1 MNVIYIY
8 HHLGLGDHII
18 CNSIIRYYSKLYD
31 KIFLFV
37 KECNQKNVS
46 FMFRDLNN
54 VEYIIGDDFFINKY
68 IIDNNIKN
76 LIKIGFDKL
85 DNRLNFDR
93 SFYEQINLPFEYKW
107 ELFNVKRNFEK
118 EKYVFD
124 KFNLKEN
131 EYIFVHDDKS
141 RNFEINKDLLKDN
154 LKIITPTIEFD
165 FFDFCYIIENAKEIH
180 LMESSFKC
188 LVEHLKL
195 NTSKLYYH
203 TYIRNYPKNIRV
215 TSKYN
220 WIEY

>member
-93 SFYEQINLPFEYKW
+93 SFYEQINLPF
-107 ELFNVKRNFEK
+107 
-118 EKYVFD
+118 
-124 KFNLKEN
+124 
-131 EYIFVHDDKS
+131 
-141 RNFEINKDLLKDN
+141 
-154 LKIITPTIEFD
+154 
-165 FFDFCYIIENAKEIH
+165 
-180 LMESSFKC
+180 
-188 LVEHLKL
+188 
-195 NTSKLYYH
+195 
-203 TYIRNYPKNIRV
+203 
-215 TSKYN
+215 
-220 WIEY
+220 